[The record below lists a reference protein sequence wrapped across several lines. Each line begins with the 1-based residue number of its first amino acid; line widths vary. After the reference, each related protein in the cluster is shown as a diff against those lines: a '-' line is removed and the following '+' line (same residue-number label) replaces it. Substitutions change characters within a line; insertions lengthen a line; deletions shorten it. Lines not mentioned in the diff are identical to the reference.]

1 MSEPPASAA
10 CAVLPPHHAR
20 PARRLAVAGALAGGS
35 LMQAMELRLGEIGE
49 VYKHGAA
56 GAFKRAAV
64 GLTATGAGLL
74 ARRGSRSRRAAAVGG
89 ALVCAGELCVR
100 WSVFKAGF
108 QSARDPKYTVG
119 PQRARAERRGT
130 KVTTKA

>member
-1 MSEPPASAA
+1 MK
-10 CAVLPPHHAR
+10 
-20 PARRLAVAGALAGGS
+20 
-35 LMQAMELRLGEIGE
+35 AMELHLGEVGE
-49 VYKHGAA
+49 VYRHGAA

-64 GLTATGAGLL
+64 GFTAAGTALL
-74 ARRGSRSRRAAAVGG
+74 AKRGSRSRRTAAVGG

-119 PQRARAERRGT
+119 PQRRRAERRGT
-130 KVTTKA
+130 NVTTKA